1 MLRITRTKGPIT
13 VFLNHLVYYP
23 TPINIHLGW
32 NFGFLSAIF
41 LGVQIVTGILLA
53 MHYTPHVD
61 YAFASVE
68 HIMRDVNDGWILRY
82 MHSNGASF
90 FLLVVWIHIFRGFF
104 YESGATRPFVWLTGF
119 IIFFLMIATAF
130 LGYVLPWGQMSFWG
144 ATVITNLL
152 TAIPII
158 GQEITLW
165 LWGGFSVDNPTLNR
179 FFSLH
184 FLLPFIIA
192 AITAAHLQFL
202 HIAGSSNV
210 VMAEKTVDKINFA
223 PYFFLKDFKGL
234 LLVGG
239 LFLFFVF
246 FYPNVLGH
254 PDNYIPANSLV
265 TPEKLVPEWYFLP
278 YYAILRCIPNK
289 LGGLAAMGAA
299 IILFAAPIYSK
310 SYLIRYGGFFVD
322 VLIWLN
328 LTHWGHAPAVSP
340 YVDIVQNQIVL
351 TTLLLTTFTSLLIIT
366 HIKITPESERA

>member
-1 MLRITRTKGPIT
+1 MLKIMRTKGT
-13 VFLNHLVYYP
+13 LNLVMNHLIYYP
-23 TPINIHLGW
+23 TPINLHLAW
-32 NFGFLSAIF
+32 NFGFLSGIF
-41 LGVQIVTGILLA
+41 LGIQILSGVLLA

-61 YAFASVE
+61 YAFSSVE

-90 FLLVVWIHIFRGFF
+90 FFIVVWIHIFRGFF

-130 LGYVLPWGQMSFWG
+130 MGYVLPWGQMSFWG

-152 TAIPII
+152 TAIPVI
-158 GQEITLW
+158 GQDITLW

-184 FLLPFIIA
+184 FLMPFVISA
-192 AITAAHLQFL
+192 VALAHLHFL
-202 HIAGSSNV
+202 HLAGSSNV
-210 VMAEKTVDKINFA
+210 VMAEKTVDKIVFT
-223 PYFFLKDFKGL
+223 PYFILKDLKGI

-239 LFLFFVF
+239 AFAFIIF

-278 YYAILRCIPNK
+278 YYAILRSVPNK
-289 LGGLAAMGAA
+289 LGGLVAMFAA

-310 SYLIRYGGFFVD
+310 SYLTRYGGFFVD
-322 VLIWLN
+322 ALIWLN
-328 LTHWGHAPAVSP
+328 LTHWGHMPAMSP
-340 YVDIVQNQIVL
+340 YVDIVQNQILL
-351 TTLLLTTFTSLLIIT
+351 TTLLLTTFTTIAIIT
-366 HIKITPESERA
+366 HIAVNNIRK

>member
-1 MLRITRTKGPIT
+1 MLKIMRTKGT
-13 VFLNHLVYYP
+13 LNLVMNHLIYYP
-23 TPINIHLGW
+23 TPINIHLAW
-32 NFGFLSAIF
+32 NFGFLSGIF
-41 LGVQIVTGILLA
+41 LGVQLLSGILLA

-61 YAFASVE
+61 YAFSSVE

-90 FLLVVWIHIFRGFF
+90 FFIVVWIHIFRGFF

-130 LGYVLPWGQMSFWG
+130 MGYVLPWGQMSFWG

-152 TAIPII
+152 TAIPVV

-184 FLLPFIIA
+184 FLMPFVIA
-192 AITAAHLQFL
+192 AVALAHLHFL
-202 HIAGSSNV
+202 HLAGSSNAI
-210 VMAEKTVDKINFA
+210 MAEKTVDKIVFT
-223 PYFFLKDFKGL
+223 PYFLLKDLKGI

-239 LFLFFVF
+239 FFAFIIF

-278 YYAILRCIPNK
+278 YYAILRSVPNK
-289 LGGLAAMGAA
+289 LGGLAAMFAA

-310 SYLIRYGGFFVD
+310 SYFVRYGGFFVD

-328 LTHWGHAPAVSP
+328 LTHWGHMPAMSP
-340 YVDIVQNQIVL
+340 YVDIVQNQILL
-351 TTLLLTTFTSLLIIT
+351 TTLLLTTFVSIIT
-366 HIKITPESERA
+366 VVHITVDNSKK